1 MSIVG
6 HYEKRLCVGS
16 QARAALIRE
25 RCQAVQ
31 LGGTAVQDL
40 SPQYCG
46 DCILELFNFDI
57 DVHRSS
63 QYSEKV
69 PSACRKC
76 LNIVTHRPTV
86 LRIVVD
92 HTTCYEN
99 SVDKHWKYVPFP
111 NFVK

>member
-16 QARAALIRE
+16 QAPAALIRE

-46 DCILELFNFDI
+46 YCILEFFNFDI
-57 DVHRSS
+57 NVHILRRSFM
-63 QYSEKV
+63 Q
-69 PSACRKC
+69 
-76 LNIVTHRPTV
+76 
-86 LRIVVD
+86 VV
-92 HTTCYEN
+92 
-99 SVDKHWKYVPFP
+99 SV
-111 NFVK
+111 